1 MPQLDSLRTFAV
13 LFVLIDHWIP
23 GEQWFKIF
31 RFGMVG
37 VTMFFV
43 LSGFLI
49 TQILLQSR
57 KDNELNGRNNFHS
70 IKQFYIR
77 RTLRIFPVYY
87 VTLFFLWIFNIQSIR
102 DKIIWFLLYASN
114 IYFYEYQKFD
124 GSLSHLWTLAVEEQ
138 FYIIWPFIILFTPS
152 KYLFKTIIAITVFG
166 IFFSPLSLY
175 FSDVVCYSTDFLD
188 FLTPSCMDSF
198 GLGAILAYFRVNRN
212 EMFKFEGRNFYII
225 FSAVILMVFVNFY
238 TENIFAKLFYN
249 FNISLLSLFLI
260 SRSSIGFKG
269 LTGKIL
275 DNKVLIYLGKI
286 SYGLYLFHNFIPLI
300 WKSLNLPV
308 INNVSIRFII
318 YFLVLTALAS
328 LSWYI
333 LEKPVNSLK
342 KRFVYSG

>member
-13 LFVLIDHWIP
+13 IFVLIDHWLP

-31 RFGMVG
+31 RFGMIG
-37 VTMFFV
+37 VTLFFL

-49 TQILLQSR
+49 TQILLQNR
-57 KDNELNGRNNFHS
+57 KDNELNGRNNFFS

-87 VTLFFLWIFNIQSIR
+87 VTLFILWLFNVQSIR
-102 DKIIWFLLYASN
+102 DKIMWFILYASN

-124 GSLSHLWTLAVEEQ
+124 GPLSHLWTLAVEEQ

-152 KYLFKTIIAITVFG
+152 KYLFKTIITVTVFG

-175 FSDVVCYSTDFLD
+175 FSDSVFYSTDFLD

-198 GLGAILAYFRVNRN
+198 GLGAILAYYRVYKND
-212 EMFKFEGRNFYII
+212 KFIFIGKNFHII
-225 FSAVILMVFVNFY
+225 LSAVILMILVNFF

-249 FNISLLSLFLI
+249 FNISVLSLFLI
-260 SRSSIGFKG
+260 SRAAAGFKG
-269 LTGKIL
+269 ITGKIL
-275 DNKVLIYLGKI
+275 DNRVLIYLGKI

-318 YFLVLTALAS
+318 YFMVLTALAT
-328 LSWYI
+328 LSWFI

-342 KRFVYSG
+342 KKFSYP